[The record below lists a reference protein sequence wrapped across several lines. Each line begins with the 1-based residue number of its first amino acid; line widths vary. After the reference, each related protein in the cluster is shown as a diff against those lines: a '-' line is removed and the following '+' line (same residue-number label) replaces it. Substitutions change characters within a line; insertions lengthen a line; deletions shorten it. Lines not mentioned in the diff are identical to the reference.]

1 MKIMKPKKIE
11 GQELKT
17 KRRHPTH
24 FYKLMLSP
32 PQQSIK
38 LRIPKKFARTRRN
51 ELSSPVILTVPTGET
66 RKVELVEEDNDL
78 WFRDGW
84 EDFVEYCSIGLAY
97 FMLFEYE
104 GNSNFKVNVFD
115 LTGFEISY
123 PFNAR
128 SYSRMQ
134 HEGVDYSDGNDSMKH
149 EIMHTSSFNSSK
161 ASDVEVI
168 GLSSEDDECVGDDE
182 VMDETRECFPF
193 VEYAGYPFWLKR
205 FQGLI
210 NVVIAAGIPLPKNPF
225 FVAAIKEYVLGNG
238 KYLNIPKAFGQGH
251 LRCEIY
257 QKKSVKLEAYDGRQW
272 NVDCVRDKT
281 KYIFS
286 RGWINFARQIGLEVG
301 DICVFELTDAKKHVL
316 RVHVV
321 KNSNTCRV
329 SEDTF

>member
-1 MKIMKPKKIE
+1 MKPKKIE
-11 GQELKT
+11 EQELKT

-38 LRIPKKFARTRRN
+38 LRIPKKFANTRRN

-84 EDFVEYCSIGLAY
+84 EDFVEYFSIGPSYL
-97 FMLFEYE
+97 MLFEYQ
-104 GNSNFKVNVFD
+104 GNSNFKVHIFD

-123 PFNAR
+123 PCN
-128 SYSRMQ
+128 
-134 HEGVDYSDGNDSMKH
+134 EGVDFSDDNDSKKH
-149 EIMHTSSFNSSK
+149 ENMHTSSFNSSK

-168 GLSSEDDECVGDDE
+168 TGLSSEDDECVVDDK
-182 VMDETRECFPF
+182 VMDDTRECFPF
-193 VEYAGYPFWLKR
+193 VEYAGYPLWLKR
-205 FQGLI
+205 YEGLI

-225 FVAAIKEYVLGNG
+225 FVAAIKDYVLSKGMF
-238 KYLNIPKAFGQGH
+238 LNIPKAFGQGH

-272 NVDCVRDKT
+272 NVECVRDRT
-281 KYIFS
+281 KYILS

-301 DICVFELTDAKKHVL
+301 DVCVFELTDAKMHVL
-316 RVHVV
+316 RV
-321 KNSNTCRV
+321 RV
-329 SEDTF
+329 I